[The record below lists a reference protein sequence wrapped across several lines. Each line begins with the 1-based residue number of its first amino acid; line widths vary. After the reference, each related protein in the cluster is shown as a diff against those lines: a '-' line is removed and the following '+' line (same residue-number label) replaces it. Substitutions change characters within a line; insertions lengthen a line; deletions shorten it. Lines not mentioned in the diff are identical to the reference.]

1 MNTSPL
7 QNQPYPYNY
16 QSLLAD
22 LENFNGL
29 TRQRARL
36 ALEDIGTLCV
46 PDLIRK
52 LSCTN
57 SHARWEAAKALAAIP
72 DSRAAEALVNTLE
85 DEDISVR
92 WAAADALIA
101 LDRVA
106 LEPLLRALTKDFSSI
121 WLREGAHH
129 VLHQLKKRN
138 FLTPTESKVFEALE
152 HLAPEMEVPWAA
164 ERALEELI
172 RSYH

>member
-1 MNTSPL
+1 MNTVPL
-7 QNQPYPYNY
+7 HNQSYLHNY
-16 QSLLAD
+16 QSLITD
-22 LENFNGL
+22 LEDFNGL

-36 ALEDIGTLCV
+36 ALEDIGTPVV
-46 PDLIRK
+46 PDLIQT
-52 LSCTN
+52 LSCPN
-57 SHARWEAAKALAAIP
+57 SHARWEAAKALAVIP
-72 DSRAAEALVNTLE
+72 DPRAAETLVKTLE

-101 LDRVA
+101 LARSG

-138 FLTPTESKVFEALE
+138 FLTPKEIKVFEALE

-164 ERALEELI
+164 ERALEALI
-172 RSYH
+172 LSHR